1 MSYRRLAISNLFSF
15 TLYKRKKKQ
24 NTIKAEKK
32 MTFSHYKKNSYK
44 SLGDLTD
51 NRFRRLPVGIQSFK
65 IIREENYLYVDK
77 RKVIGLG
84 IELDKE
90 GKGLLDRKKAE

>member
-1 MSYRRLAISNLFSF
+1 
-15 TLYKRKKKQ
+15 
-24 NTIKAEKK
+24 
-32 MTFSHYKKNSYK
+32 MTFSHYKRNSYK